1 MLMSIRFQILRCSSV
16 FHLRLLICFLLPAVL
31 LMPERN
37 PYRAAMEMEALRE
50 HMGDPEQ
57 AVLSVR
63 QGLVSRDS
71 VITISFSSEEQD
83 MSFVPD
89 LVKNLMKAA
98 LAETSSP
105 VEGDYIRFQYGGYS
119 VEYVQSRT
127 WGGLQYT
134 LNIEPIYYTTAEQE
148 KKTDDKVAEILT
160 YLNLSPDLPDSEKIR
175 AVFDYLWKNISY
187 DKAHMDDEEYHLR
200 ATAYASLVNRTAVCQ
215 GYSVTLHRLLKE
227 LGFSCRIVTGTVIGE
242 NDEPMGH
249 AWNIVKLG
257 DLYYN
262 LDVTWASN
270 LGEEAYF
277 LQGEGTFT
285 DHIRDEDYSTAEF
298 MEAYPMAWED
308 F

>member
-1 MLMSIRFQILRCSSV
+1 MFMSIQFHTFQRSAV
-16 FHLRLLICFLLPAVL
+16 FSFRLLLWLLLPAIL
-31 LMPERN
+31 ILPERN
-37 PYRAAMEMEALRE
+37 PFQAAAEMGTLRE
-50 HMGDPEQ
+50 HMADPEQ

-71 VITISFSSEEQD
+71 VIKITFSSEEQD

-89 LVKNLMKAA
+89 LVKNLMRTAM
-98 LAETSSP
+98 AETSSP

-127 WGGLQYT
+127 WDGLQYT

-277 LQGEGTFT
+277 LQGEGSFL
-285 DHIRDEDYSTAEF
+285 DHIRDVDYSTTEF
-298 MEAYPMAWED
+298 LEEYPMAWED
-308 F
+308 Y